1 MQILII
7 GAGRIGRSVAESL
20 VDEANDITVVDT
32 DSSRI
37 EELQDRLDLRGIVG
51 SATSPDVLRQ
61 AGAEDADMV
70 VAVTAS
76 DEINMAVCLLAS
88 RLFNIPTRIA
98 RVRNSELRQYPR
110 LMAEEGFQITSSIWP
125 EETLTESILRLIEF
139 PEALQI
145 IDFAEGRAML
155 FSVRTV
161 AGSPLVGR
169 PAGDLA
175 VHLPRVPA
183 RIIAVFRRNRRLDLT
198 EDTVIE
204 SGDEV
209 IALASGR
216 DVRRVISEL
225 RHHEKSI
232 RRIIV
237 GGDAS
242 LALQLAHKLNGPDSR
257 RNYEI
262 NILDTNRDLCKKL
275 ASEAPKN
282 TLFVEGSIIDEEAL
296 ESAGIDRCDLF
307 VALSRHDETNIMGS
321 LLAKKMGARRVIALT
336 DSTTFSNLMQ
346 GSQIDITVS
355 VTQATIGELLRHVR
369 HGDVLAAYSLRR
381 GVAEALE
388 IVAHGNKKSSQVV
401 GKRISELALPEG
413 VSIAA
418 IVREDSTSQEPEVF
432 IATPNLTI
440 ESEDSVIVFV
450 PNKRTIPQ
458 VEKLFAVDVGFF

>member
-7 GAGRIGRSVAESL
+7 GAGRIGRAVAEAL
-20 VDEANDITVVDT
+20 VDEDNDITVVDT
-32 DSSRI
+32 DGARI
-37 EELQDRLDLRGIVG
+37 DEMQNRLDLRGITG

-61 AGAEDADMV
+61 AGADDADMIL
-70 VAVTAS
+70 AVTAS
-76 DEINMAVCLLAS
+76 DETNMAVCLLAS

-98 RVRNSELRQYPR
+98 RVRNSELRRYPR

-125 EETLTESILRLIEF
+125 EEALTESLLKLIEY

-145 IDFAEGRAML
+145 IEFAERRAML
-155 FSVRTV
+155 FSVRAV

-175 VHLPRVPA
+175 LHLPKVPA
-183 RIIAVFRRNRRLDLT
+183 RIIAVFRRNRRLDLSS
-198 EDTVIE
+198 DTVIE

-209 IALASGR
+209 LALSSGR

-225 RHHEKSI
+225 RQHEKAI
-232 RRIIV
+232 HRIIV
-237 GGDAS
+237 GGDTQ
-242 LALQLAHKLNGPDSR
+242 LALQLAHCLNGPESR
-257 RNYEI
+257 RSYKI
-262 NILDTNRDLCKKL
+262 NILVDDKEEGRKL
-275 ASEAPKN
+275 APLVPKN
-282 TLFVEGSIIDEEAL
+282 TLFIEGSLIDEEVL
-296 ESAGIDRCDLF
+296 ESAGVDRCDLF
-307 VALSRHDETNIMGS
+307 ISLSRHDETNIMS
-321 LLAKKMGARRVIALT
+321 ALLAKKMGASRVIALT
-336 DSTTFSNLMQ
+336 DSVTFSNLMQ
-346 GSQIDITVS
+346 GTQIDITVS
-355 VTQATIGELLRHVR
+355 VTQATISELLRHVR

-388 IVAHGNKKSSQVV
+388 IVAHGNRTSSRVV
-401 GKRISELALPEG
+401 GKRLADIDLPEG

-418 IVREDSTSQEPEVF
+418 LVREDPATQQPEVF
-432 IATPNLTI
+432 IATPELTV